1 MRQTIKLLRDNIGNY
16 LQDFRGGKNVLRYKI
31 TNQKEKNDKFNY
43 IKIKNS
49 PKNTRNRKKL
59 QQSG

>member
-1 MRQTIKLLRDNIGNY
+1 MNYKAFRRNIENF
-16 LQDFRGGKNVLRYKI
+16 LKDFRAGKAILRYKI

-49 PKNTRNRKKL
+49 SKDTMKREGNEQK
-59 QQSG
+59 S